1 MLYPDRVPDS
11 THIPTFFFA
20 NEDDIIYVHYVFM
33 LLNRL
38 IYGRDK
44 DTIALRT
51 LLRVSLRL
59 YGWEKTPLYQ
69 TIRNDES
76 TLDEIKKSRSDRF
89 DEEGKAQ
96 DVKGVR
102 IFWSHHDALLHVPMS
117 WYRPGIMEGD
127 VICHHM
133 FRYEDRKRQKPILPS
148 LEDRPYGSVR
158 KTLQEL
164 GRSSLAGCQEIERIF
179 VELYGGVRVSSI
191 TVKEI
196 LKEAPLIEE
205 EYFTSW
211 QYF

>member
-1 MLYPDRVPDS
+1 MLYPDRVSDS

-38 IYGRDK
+38 IYGLDK
-44 DTIALRT
+44 DTVALRK
-51 LLRVSLRL
+51 LLRASFRL

-69 TIRNDES
+69 VMNKDES
-76 TLDEIKKSRSDRF
+76 TLDEIKRSRSERF
-89 DEEGKAQ
+89 DQEGKTQ
-96 DVKGVR
+96 SLKGIR
-102 IFWSHHDALLHVPMS
+102 IFWSYHDALLQVPMS
-117 WYRPGIMEGD
+117 WFRPGIIEGD

-133 FRYEDRKRQKPILPS
+133 FRYEDRKRKNPILPS
-148 LEDRPYGSVR
+148 LEDKSYGSVR
-158 KTLQEL
+158 RTLREL
-164 GRSSLAGCQEIERIF
+164 GRNSLAGCQDIERIF

-196 LKEAPLIEE
+196 LEEEPLIEE
-205 EYFTSW
+205 EYFMSW